1 MQVATLFRETAT
13 LLGASME
20 TGGVGVNDVSGQMNA
35 GPGTGPNLGPGPG
48 PGPGLVLGFDHFNHP
63 NSNKFK
69 L

>member
-48 PGPGLVLGFDHFNHP
+48 RVLGFDHFNHP